1 MPDLLLYGDTIRNPA
16 LRHEVPIAI
25 MDPFLY
31 AEVGGRPHV
40 LTSPLERERLEKAL
54 PGAEFVDGRELGFL
68 ELLETGITRDQ
79 IDIEL
84 ASRMA
89 AELGLREAI
98 VDFAFPLG
106 LGERLRADGIE
117 LTVDDEAVK

>member
-31 AEVGGRPHV
+31 AEIGGRPH
-40 LTSPLERERLEKAL
+40 LLASGLERERLAAARPDAVL
-54 PGAEFVDGRELGFL
+54 LDGLALGFL

-79 IDIEL
+79 VDIEL

-89 AELGLREAI
+89 AEIGVRQAI
-98 VDFAFPLG
+98 VDFSFPL
-106 LGERLRADGIE
+106 
-117 LTVDDEAVK
+117 